1 MSKFDRVYRRIS
13 EALPVT
19 PAQPQQPV
27 TGLVQ
32 QPKPATGTQPQVTP
46 QQQKQALE
54 QFAQAMGVDA
64 AALQKAIDTLKQQ
77 KPAAGTQTT
86 NQAV

>member
-1 MSKFDRVYRRIS
+1 MSKFDEIFNNIKEGMTVV
-13 EALPVT
+13 PT
-19 PAQPQQPV
+19 QQ
-27 TGLVQ
+27 TI
-32 QPKPATGTQPQVTP
+32 ATQTQPTKPVASTQTQVTP

-77 KPAAGTQTT
+77 KPATGTQP
-86 NQAV
+86 AV

>member
-1 MSKFDRVYRRIS
+1 MSKFDAIFKRI
-13 EALPVT
+13 EEQTGAAVT
-19 PAQPQQPV
+19 PQQQNQAAGV
-27 TGLVQ
+27 A
-32 QPKPATGTQPQVTP
+32 PKPVTGTQPTP

-77 KPAAGTQTT
+77 KPIAGQPT
-86 NQAV
+86 NQPAV